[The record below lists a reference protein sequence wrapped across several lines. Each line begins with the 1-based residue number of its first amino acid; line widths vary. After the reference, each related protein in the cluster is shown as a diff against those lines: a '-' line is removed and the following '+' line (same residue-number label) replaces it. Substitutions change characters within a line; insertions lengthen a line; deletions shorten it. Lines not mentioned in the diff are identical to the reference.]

1 MKTEYYFINN
11 DTRFIN
17 IAGDDRQEFLQ
28 GLITNDINACDRNNP
43 IYSCILSPQ
52 GKFLADFFIQ
62 PEIKV
67 SSDYMEA
74 FTNIAFETFKDKEIL
89 FDRAIKLFPMF
100 QIKWCCI
107 IMNEFLPEIAERR
120 IFSAPELNIEE
131 LKYRQLAKAKSIL
144 SEIIY

>member
-52 GKFLADFFIQ
+52 GKFLADFFVIELDGSYLI
-62 PEIKV
+62 EIHNRFFDNILQKLQLYKLKSKV
-67 SSDYMEA
+67 IISENNSYLSCV
-74 FTNIAFETFKDKEIL
+74 L
-89 FDRAIKLFPMF
+89 FINKKIVSYSR
-100 QIKWCCI
+100 
-107 IMNEFLPEIAERR
+107 
-120 IFSAPELNIEE
+120 
-131 LKYRQLAKAKSIL
+131 
-144 SEIIY
+144 